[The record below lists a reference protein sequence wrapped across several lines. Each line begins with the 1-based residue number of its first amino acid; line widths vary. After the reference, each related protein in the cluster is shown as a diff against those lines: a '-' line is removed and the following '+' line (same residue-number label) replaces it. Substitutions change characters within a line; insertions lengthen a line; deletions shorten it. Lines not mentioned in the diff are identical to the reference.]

1 MFGVFLER
9 NLFHHIPDADVIYEE
24 RTGRERERK
33 VENGNQIQIQL
44 QMQRVHLDRQKSE
57 ERKSKEVMSM
67 QGAPSIENVE
77 RVEIHEY
84 KQKRKYKYK

>member
-1 MFGVFLER
+1 MKSAL
-9 NLFHHIPDADVIYEE
+9 A
-24 RTGRERERK
+24 ERERK

-44 QMQRVHLDRQKSE
+44 QMQRVHLDRQKRE

-77 RVEIHEY
+77 RVEIHLDEY
-84 KQKRKYKYK
+84 KQKRRYKYK